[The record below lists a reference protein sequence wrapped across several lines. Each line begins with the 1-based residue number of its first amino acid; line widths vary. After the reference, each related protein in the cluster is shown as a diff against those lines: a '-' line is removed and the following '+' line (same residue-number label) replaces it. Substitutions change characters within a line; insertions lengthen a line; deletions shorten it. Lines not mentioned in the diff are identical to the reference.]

1 MGIKELL
8 ARARRLQATHRFN
21 ESAQLYTQILAKHPN
36 HPDALL
42 GLGNAALQNRD
53 FGGATQ
59 WLERLLKVIGPKK
72 QLLTTLSM
80 AHSNCGSRL
89 FETAALPSALTH
101 FQRALKLDPH
111 NKLAWRNLALT
122 QLHLGQLQAA
132 VVSARQATLF
142 DLRDHEAHLLLA
154 RALLANHQRP
164 AGLGLLSILSNLP
177 LPDELAIGVAEQW
190 LLCQQP
196 DPAWALLERQRSR
209 STDPSTLASR
219 IITLARRHGENWQAA
234 QWLRHWLKQNHANDK
249 QSLGFARALA
259 RAGEARQA
267 IAVYQKTLTANPSS
281 WQAKL
286 GSALT
291 LPVIYQNAHHLARV
305 RDRFAKGLETLKN
318 WQPAS
323 PPLLEDLLWSNFLL
337 AYQGF
342 NDLSLQRDYG
352 DWLHHWA
359 SRAQDS
365 PPQVDT
371 KRWRPRRIGFVSSS
385 FRNCTVGHYFGRWP
399 GALRQAGFEVI
410 VYQLGPHRDHHTQT
424 VANSASKF
432 CYLNQDLA
440 SCATQIAE
448 DQLDALIYPE
458 LGMDTRVL
466 VLAALRLAPLQ
477 SCAWGH
483 PITSGLPTMD
493 IYFSCTTMEPPEGQR
508 HYREQ
513 LVPLPG
519 LGTSYPAPPQPPA
532 AGRRELGLP
541 ENHTL
546 YLLPQSPFKI
556 HPETD
561 PLVAQVLAEDT
572 QGVLVLFTGQDRR
585 VTDKLLSRLQTALTK
600 AGADPKRQLL
610 LLPTMPRSRYLQIN
624 RCCDLILDP
633 PHWSGGNTALDAL
646 STGLPIITLPSAYMR
661 GRQSTAML
669 TLLELPELI
678 APNGEGYVTQALQYG
693 RNKAANET
701 LRAQIFTRQKRL
713 FEQKEP
719 LKALTS
725 FFCSLE

>member
-1 MGIKELL
+1 MGIEERL
-8 ARARRLQATHRFN
+8 ARARRLQARNRFH

-53 FGGATQ
+53 FNGAVQ
-59 WLERLLKVIGPKK
+59 WLERLLKVVGPKK
-72 QLLTTLSM
+72 QLLTTLST

-101 FQRALKLDPH
+101 FQRALELNSH
-111 NKLAWRNLALT
+111 NTLAWRNLALT
-122 QLHLGQLQAA
+122 QLQLGESQAA
-132 VVSARQATLF
+132 VVSARQAALL

-154 RALLANHQRP
+154 RALLANHQYP
-164 AGLGLLSILSNLP
+164 AGLGLLRILSNLP

-190 LLCQQP
+190 LLCHQP

-209 STDPSTLASR
+209 SMDPSALASR
-219 IITLARRHGENWQAA
+219 IMSLARRHGENWQAA
-234 QWLRHWLKQNHANDK
+234 QWLRRWLKQNRANEK
-249 QSLGFARALA
+249 QSLDFARTLA
-259 RAGEARQA
+259 RAGEAHKA
-267 IAVYQKTLTANPSS
+267 VIVYQKVLATHPNS
-281 WQAKL
+281 WPAKL
-286 GSALT
+286 GATLT
-291 LPVIYQNAHHLARV
+291 LPVVYEDARHLARV
-305 RDRFAKGLETLKN
+305 RDRFAKSLETLKN
-318 WQPAS
+318 WQPTT

-337 AYQGF
+337 AYQGLD
-342 NDLSLQRDYG
+342 DLSLQRDYG

-365 PPQVDT
+365 PPQIEPG
-371 KRWRPRRIGFVSSS
+371 RLRPRRIGFVSSS

-399 GALRQAGFEVI
+399 GALRQGGFEVR

-424 VANSASKF
+424 IANSASKF
-432 CYLNQDLA
+432 CYLNRDLA

-458 LGMDTRVL
+458 LGMDARVL
-466 VLAALRLAPLQ
+466 VLAALRLAPFQ
-477 SCAWGH
+477 GCAWGH

-493 IYFSCTTMEPPEGQR
+493 VYFSCAPMEPPEGR
-508 HYREQ
+508 NHYRER
-513 LVPLPG
+513 LALLPG

-532 AGRRELGLP
+532 ASRGELGLP
-541 ENHTL
+541 ENRTL

-556 HPETD
+556 HPDTD
-561 PLVAQVLAEDT
+561 ALVARVLAEDT
-572 QGVLVLFTGQDRR
+572 QGVLILFAGQDRR
-585 VTDKLLSRLQTALTK
+585 VTDKLLSRLRAALAQ

-610 LLPTMPRSRYLQIN
+610 LLPVMTRSRYLQIN
-624 RCCDLILDP
+624 RCCDLMLDP

-646 STGLPIITLPSAYMR
+646 STGLPIMTLPSAYMR
-661 GRQSTAML
+661 GRQSAAML

-678 APNGEGYVTQALQYG
+678 ALDREGYVTQALQYG

-701 LRAQIFTRQKRL
+701 LRGQILTRQKRL

-719 LKALTS
+719 MKALTS
-725 FFCSLE
+725 FFHGLK